1 MGRKTDIGVLSTY
14 MTADTRDFTKA
25 LGRASGQAK
34 VFKMKVQGSINAIG
48 GSFTELNS
56 KLSFISGAGSAT
68 FAGVTAGIQ
77 GFNLAM
83 EPTAANAE
91 KLQATLESFPLGFG
105 EMARLARIALETTGA
120 FRVEV
125 EQLDAA
131 TQKMLDSTTRALKS
145 VRESEAIDKKTGS
158 LMDQLFELTADPKEI
173 IERDFRRARSAIQD
187 QVKGIR
193 AEIAKLDPFDEAQG
207 YEIMGH
213 NKVIDAL
220 HKQLDIMEKIS
231 DQKQATIYEQQ
242 LQSWLDEDAAAKA
255 ERLRKIEAERL
266 KVEKEQTK
274 ALKERQKLEKAIAA
288 QEERV
293 RLAESQT
300 WTGATATIS
309 TAIGSMKVG
318 AESQTLAIQKRIME
332 ETAKE
337 VSILQDIRQTLKDQG
352 TGALT

>member
-1 MGRKTDIGVLSTY
+1 MGRKTDVGVLSVYVTG
-14 MTADTRDFTKA
+14 DTKDFQNA
-25 LGRASGQAK
+25 LGRASGQAAK
-34 VFKMKVQGSINAIG
+34 FKMKMKGSMNAIS

-56 KLSFISGAGSAT
+56 KIGFFGSAAAGAFGVGAGA
-68 FAGVTAGIQ
+68 IE

-91 KLQATLESFPLGFG
+91 KLADTLGKLPMGIGEATRMLEMFIR
-105 EMARLARIALETTGA
+105 ATGV
-120 FRVEV
+120 FEVEV

-131 TQKMLDSTTRALKS
+131 TQKMLDSTTKALS
-145 VRESEAIDKKTGS
+145 TVRRSEAIDKQTGS
-158 LMDQLFELTADPKEI
+158 IMDQLFKLTADPKEI
-173 IERDFRRARSAIQD
+173 IQRDFEKARDAIRT

-193 AEIAKLDPFDEAQG
+193 SEMRNLNQYGDAEG
-207 YEIMGH
+207 YEFRALQ
-213 NKVIDAL
+213 KEIDAL
-220 HKQLDIMEKIS
+220 VRKEDALKKVA
-231 DQKQATIYEQQ
+231 DQRKADIYEQQ
-242 LQSWLDEDAAAKA
+242 LQSWLDEDNATRA
-255 ERLRKIEAERL
+255 ERLRKIEVERL
-266 KVEKEQTK
+266 KVEKQQTK

-288 QEERV
+288 QQEKV

-337 VSILQDIRQTLKDQG
+337 VSILQDMRTIMQNQG
-352 TGALT
+352 AGALT

>member
-1 MGRKTDIGVLSTY
+1 MGRKTDVGVLSVYVTG
-14 MTADTRDFTKA
+14 DTKDFQNA
-25 LGRASGQAK
+25 LGRASGQAAK
-34 VFKMKVQGSINAIG
+34 FKMKMKGSMNAIS

-56 KLSFISGAGSAT
+56 KIGFFGSAAAGAFGVGAGA
-68 FAGVTAGIQ
+68 IE
-77 GFNLAM
+77 GFNLALK
-83 EPTAANAE
+83 PTAANAD
-91 KLQATLESFPLGFG
+91 KLAETLGKLPMGIGEATRMLEMFIR
-105 EMARLARIALETTGA
+105 ATGV
-120 FRVEV
+120 FEVQV

-158 LMDQLFELTADPKEI
+158 LMDELFKLTADPKEI

-255 ERLRKIEAERL
+255 ERLKKIEAERL

-288 QEERV
+288 QQERV

>member
-56 KLSFISGAGSAT
+56 KISFFGSAAAGAFGVGAGA
-68 FAGVTAGIQ
+68 IE
-77 GFNLAM
+77 GFNLAL

-91 KLQATLESFPLGFG
+91 KLAETLGKLPMGIGEATRMLEMFIR
-105 EMARLARIALETTGA
+105 ATGV
-120 FRVEV
+120 FEVQV

>member
-25 LGRASGQAK
+25 QGRASGQAK

-56 KLSFISGAGSAT
+56 KISFFGSAAAGAFGVGAGA
-68 FAGVTAGIQ
+68 IE
-77 GFNLAM
+77 GFNLAL

-91 KLQATLESFPLGFG
+91 KLADTLGKLPMGIGEATRMLEMFIR
-105 EMARLARIALETTGA
+105 ATGV
-120 FRVEV
+120 FEVQV

-131 TQKMLDSTTRALKS
+131 TQKMLDSTTKALAT
-145 VRESEAIDKKTGS
+145 VRRSEAIDKETES
-158 LMDQLFELTADPKEI
+158 IMDQLFKLTADPKEI
-173 IERDFRRARSAIQD
+173 IQRDFEKARDAIRSQIKNIKREMESLDQYGAAEGYEYRALQKEIDSL
-187 QVKGIR
+187 
-193 AEIAKLDPFDEAQG
+193 IAKEKALKDVSDAKQN
-207 YEIMGH
+207 EIY
-213 NKVIDAL
+213 
-220 HKQLDIMEKIS
+220 QT
-231 DQKQATIYEQQ
+231 QKQAWFDEERAQTLKRQTEERKNQ
-242 LQSWLDEDAAAKA
+242 LKL
-255 ERLRKIEAERL
+255 
-266 KVEKEQTK
+266 EKEQTN

>member
-56 KLSFISGAGSAT
+56 KISFFGSAAAGAFGVGAGA
-68 FAGVTAGIQ
+68 IE
-77 GFNLAM
+77 GFNLAL

-91 KLQATLESFPLGFG
+91 KLADTLGKLPMGIGEATRMLEMFIR
-105 EMARLARIALETTGA
+105 ATGV
-120 FRVEV
+120 FEVQV

-131 TQKMLDSTTRALKS
+131 TQKMLDSTTKALAT
-145 VRESEAIDKKTGS
+145 VRRSEAIDKQTGS
-158 LMDQLFELTADPKEI
+158 LMDQLFNLTADPKDI
-173 IERDFRRARSAIQD
+173 IKRDFDRARNAIRD

-193 AEIAKLDPFDEAQG
+193 DEMSRLSEEGPEG
-207 YEIMGH
+207 YERRAFQQE
-213 NKVIDAL
+213 IDAL
-220 HKQLDIMEKIS
+220 FKQLDIMEKIH
-231 DQKQATIYEQQ
+231 DQKRATIYEQQ
-242 LQSWLDEDAAAKA
+242 LQSWLDEDAVAKA
-255 ERLRKIEAERL
+255 ARLKKIEDERL
-266 KVEKEQTK
+266 KTQKEQSRI
-274 ALKERQKLEKAIAA
+274 LKERQKLEKAIAA
-288 QEERV
+288 QQEKV
-293 RLAESQT
+293 RLAESQN

-318 AESQTLAIQKRIME
+318 SESQTLAIQKRIME

-337 VSILQDIRQTLKDQG
+337 VSILQDMRTIMQNQG
-352 TGALT
+352 AGALT